1 MNKKM
6 NTTAKWTIKDVI
18 TTVLLSALLVVMQF
32 IVNIV
37 CMANHFVSMT
47 LSVGF
52 SVFICAPVYF
62 LMVQRVGKRGVSFIY
77 MTLLGIIFLIMG
89 NWYLLPYYI
98 VIGLICEAVLWK
110 NGAYQ
115 NPRRLTAAWT
125 ISSLLFNG
133 TNLLP
138 IWFFWDAYYAF
149 AVSSGMSQEY
159 IDSYVRY
166 FTVPYWIIFIVAF
179 TTLCGFAG
187 SLIASRLI
195 KKHFEKA
202 GVL

>member
-32 IVNIV
+32 IVNMV

-115 NPRRLTAAWT
+115 NPRRLMAAWT
-125 ISSLLFNG
+125 VSSLLFNG

-149 AVSSGMSQEY
+149 AVSSGMSQGY

-179 TTLCGFAG
+179 TTVCGFAG